1 MMSGSKLG
9 GIQVDNGWGDLSVLG
24 AYVKK

>member
-9 GIQVDNGWGDLSVLG
+9 GVQIDNGWGDLSVIG